1 MCVTSNFSPWPPSPM
16 FSRHSFLRTLGSS
29 TPHLIIT
36 TRAPEYDIPWTH
48 SSGPTGPRPHLARVQ
63 ARHQDR
69 HGRHLRRRARVG
81 RAGDRGGGQLP
92 LPEPPGGLRASC
104 GAHGAGRPEG
114 HRVHVCF
121 LPGLRLGDL
130 SLSFTALWP
139 LSCPIPPSHPFS
151 SPSSPSRP
159 HPNPFLAIYRHR
171 RRSSTH
177 R

>member
-1 MCVTSNFSPWPPSPM
+1 
-16 FSRHSFLRTLGSS
+16 
-29 TPHLIIT
+29 
-36 TRAPEYDIPWTH
+36 
-48 SSGPTGPRPHLARVQ
+48 
-63 ARHQDR
+63 
-69 HGRHLRRRARVG
+69 
-81 RAGDRGGGQLP
+81 
-92 LPEPPGGLRASC
+92 
-104 GAHGAGRPEG
+104 
-114 HRVHVCF
+114 
-121 LPGLRLGDL
+121 LRLGDL